1 MSIMNDTVQHPA
13 YIRELRRA
21 GGEAVQ
27 TVQSADPGVDAGLF
41 DYTEWAPGK
50 EYALGDLFTF
60 NGVPGFARQAHT
72 AQEHYPPFS
81 VGVEALYGARP
92 RKGPDGV
99 YPYVYNMK
107 AEPGM
112 RVRSADGAVYVCE
125 QAADPLLF
133 DPRDVPALFS
143 KEATE

>member
-1 MSIMNDTVQHPA
+1 MNILIDTIQHPEH
-13 YIRELRRA
+13 IRELRRA
-21 GGEAVQ
+21 GGEACQAVK
-27 TVQSADPGVDAGLF
+27 SENPSVDAGLF

-72 AQEHYPPFS
+72 AQEIYPPFS

-99 YPYVYNMK
+99 YVYTYNMK
-107 AEPGM
+107 AEVGM
-112 RVRSADGAVYVCE
+112 RVRSENGGVYVCK

-133 DPRDVPALFS
+133 DPKDVPALFD
-143 KEATE
+143 KE